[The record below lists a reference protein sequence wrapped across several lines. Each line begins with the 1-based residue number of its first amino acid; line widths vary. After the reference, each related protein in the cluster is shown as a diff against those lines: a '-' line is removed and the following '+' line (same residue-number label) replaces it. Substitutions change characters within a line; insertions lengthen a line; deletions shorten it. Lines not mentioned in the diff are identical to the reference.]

1 MEIRTADMPD
11 IDAIRGI
18 WNPAIRDTLIT
29 FTTAQKSPAELR
41 RMIVEKP
48 AQGHPFLVALQ
59 AGKVTGFATY
69 GRFRS
74 GPGYDRTMEHSIML
88 APNAQGK
95 GVGRA
100 LLTALEEHAH
110 AHGVH
115 SLIAGISGE
124 NPAAVAF
131 HLRCGFRKLA
141 VLPQVGHKFRRWLD
155 LILMQKYL

>member
-1 MEIRTADMPD
+1 MEIRTAGMPD
-11 IDAIRGI
+11 IEAIRNI
-18 WNPAIRDTLIT
+18 WNPVIRDTLIT

-41 RMIVEKP
+41 QMIVEKP
-48 AQGHPFLVALQ
+48 AQGYPFLVALQ
-59 AGKVTGFATY
+59 AGTVTGFATY
-69 GRFRS
+69 GRFRD

-100 LLTALEEHAH
+100 LLTAIEKH
-110 AHGVH
+110 AHGQGIH

-131 HLRCGFRKLA
+131 HLRCGFHKIA
-141 VLPQVGHKFRRWLD
+141 VVPQVGHKFGSWLD